1 MEEVWDV
8 YDKDLNKIGKD
19 CIRGKEILPEGE
31 YHLVVNAIILNKE
44 NKILIAKR
52 AEHRPN
58 GLKWEFTGGSAK
70 KGEDGVVGIRREL
83 SEEIGLDVSQN
94 QPKLYKTILSDKYHD
109 IKQIWLFERE
119 VNILNEIEFV
129 DGETVEVKFVDVEEY
144 KVMYENGE
152 LIKAIDFTPQDFKE
166 LIETR

>member
-1 MEEVWDV
+1 MEEIWDV

-94 QPKLYKTILSDKYHD
+94 EPKLYKTILSDKYHD
-109 IKQIWLFERE
+109 IKQMWLFERE
-119 VNILNEIEFV
+119 VNISNEIEFV
-129 DGETVEVKFVDVEEY
+129 DGETIEVKFVDVEEY

>member
-129 DGETVEVKFVDVEEY
+129 DGETVEVKFVNVEEY

>member
-119 VNILNEIEFV
+119 VNILNEIERIV
-129 DGETVEVKFVDVEEY
+129 
-144 KVMYENGE
+144 
-152 LIKAIDFTPQDFKE
+152 
-166 LIETR
+166 R

>member
-1 MEEVWDV
+1 MEEIWDV

-52 AEHRPN
+52 AENRPN

-83 SEEIGLDVSQN
+83 SEEIGLDVSKN
-94 QPKLYKTILSDKYHD
+94 EPKLYKTILSDKYHD

-119 VNILNEIEFV
+119 VDISNEIEFV
-129 DGETVEVKFVDVEEY
+129 DGETIEVKFVDVEEY

-166 LIETR
+166 LIATR

>member
-70 KGEDGVVGIRREL
+70 KGEDGIVGIRREL

>member
-70 KGEDGVVGIRREL
+70 KGEDGIVGIRREL

-129 DGETVEVKFVDVEEY
+129 DGETIEVKFVDVEEY

>member
-129 DGETVEVKFVDVEEY
+129 DGETIEDKLVDVEEY

>member
-129 DGETVEVKFVDVEEY
+129 DGETIEVKFVDVEEY

>member
-1 MEEVWDV
+1 MEEIWDV

-129 DGETVEVKFVDVEEY
+129 DGETIEVKFVDVEEY